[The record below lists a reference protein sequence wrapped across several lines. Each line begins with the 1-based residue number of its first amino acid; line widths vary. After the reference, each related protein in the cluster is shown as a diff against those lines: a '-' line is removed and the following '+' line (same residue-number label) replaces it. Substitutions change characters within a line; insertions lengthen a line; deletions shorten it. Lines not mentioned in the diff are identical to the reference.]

1 MNKLK
6 LAFSPCPND
15 TFIFDAMVH
24 HKIDTEGI
32 VFEYTMADVEEL
44 NQAAFNNEPDICKVS
59 FHAYLYLIDKYVL
72 LHSGSALGM
81 DVGPL
86 FISKNNVN
94 KDDFSKLNVA
104 IPGKY
109 TTAHLLL
116 SIIFPEIVNKTEVL
130 FSDIEDK
137 VISKE
142 FDAGVIIHENRFT
155 YHERGLKL
163 ISDLGKEWFKLTKQA
178 IPLGGIVV
186 KRDLPDNL
194 KQSINRVLKRSVE
207 YAFAN
212 PDSAKDFIRC
222 NAQEMSQEVM
232 YKHINLYVNEFTRNL
247 GDKGKNAII
256 CLFEKA
262 VEKGLLSEFPQ
273 KTLFL

>member
-1 MNKLK
+1 MNKVK
-6 LAFSPCPND
+6 LSFSPCPND

-32 VFEYTMADVEEL
+32 IFEYTMADVEEL

-59 FHAYLYLIDKYVL
+59 YHAYLYLIDKYVL

-94 KDDFSKLNVA
+94 KEDFNRLKVA

-116 SIIFPEIVNKTEVL
+116 SIVFPEIVNKTEVL

-137 VISKE
+137 VISNE

-163 ISDLGKEWFKLTKQA
+163 ISDLGKEWYKLTKQA

-186 KRDLPDNL
+186 KRDLPDSL

-212 PDSAKDFIRC
+212 PDSGKEFIRC
-222 NAQEMSQEVM
+222 NAQEMSEEVM
-232 YKHINLYVNEFTRNL
+232 YKHIDLYVNEYTLDL
-247 GDKGKNAII
+247 GIKGKNAVTT
-256 CLFEKA
+256 LFEMA
-262 VEKGLLSEFPQ
+262 VEKNMIPQFPQ
-273 KTLFL
+273 KSLFL

>member
-24 HKIDTEGI
+24 HKIDTEGLE
-32 VFEYTMADVEEL
+32 FEYYMADVEEL
-44 NQAAFNNEPDICKVS
+44 NQAAFKYEPDICKVS
-59 FHAYLYLIDKYVL
+59 YHAYLYLIEKYVL
-72 LHSGSALGM
+72 LHAGSALGN

-86 FISKNNVN
+86 FISKNIINQA
-94 KDDFSKLNVA
+94 DFSKLKVA

-116 SIIFPEIVNKTEVL
+116 SILFPEIVNKTEII
-130 FSDIEDK
+130 FSDIENK
-137 VISKE
+137 VLNNE

-163 ISDLGKEWFKLTKQA
+163 IADLGKEWFKLTNQA

-212 PDSAKDFIRC
+212 PESGKDFIRC
-222 NAQEMSQEVM
+222 NAQEMSEEVM
-232 YKHINLYVNEFTRNL
+232 YKHIKLYVNEFTRNL
-247 GDKGKNAII
+247 GDRGKKAII
-256 CLFEKA
+256 TLFEKA

-273 KTLFL
+273 KSLFL

>member
-24 HKIDTEGI
+24 HKIDTEGLEF
-32 VFEYTMADVEEL
+32 VYAMADVEEL
-44 NQAAFNNEPDICKVS
+44 NHAAFNNEPDICKVS
-59 FHAYLYLIDKYVL
+59 YHAYLYLIDKYVL

-186 KRDLPDNL
+186 KRDLPDYL
-194 KQSINRVLKRSVE
+194 KQSINRILKRSVE

>member
-1 MNKLK
+1 MLK

-32 VFEYTMADVEEL
+32 IFEYTMADVEEL

-59 FHAYLYLIDKYVL
+59 YHAYLYLIDKYVL

-86 FISKNNVN
+86 FISKNNIN
-94 KDDFSKLNVA
+94 KEDFSKLNVA

-116 SIIFPEIVNKTEVL
+116 SIIFPEIVNKTEIL

-155 YHERGLKL
+155 YHERGLRL